1 MKGKILGFDAAVGT
15 GAITGD
21 DGKRYSFAAAENKSS
36 AALKAGDAVDF
47 QVDGDAA
54 KDIYAVAGAA
64 SVDLA
69 AMAANPAVANVLAKP
84 NIIWAG
90 IIILGALVANY
101 IGAVQAAGRMSEF
114 ASAIDRMGAAF
125 GGGGGGGGGMQ
136 MGALVLYLLLVI
148 PIMAGVLIF
157 FELTNHKMT
166 AQFRQWTAYA
176 AIGGPIL
183 IPILSALFMGAGF
196 QFPYID
202 LGFVLVV
209 GGGVLILLT
218 TMGIIKKLG

>member
-1 MKGKILGFDAAVGT
+1 MKGKVLGFDAGSGT
-15 GAITGD
+15 GAINGD
-21 DGKRYSFAAAENKSS
+21 DGKRYKFTATDNKS
-36 AALKAGDAVDF
+36 AAPLKPNDSVDF
-47 QVDGDAA
+47 SIDGESA

-64 SVDLA
+64 SVDLS
-69 AMAANPAVANVLAKP
+69 AMAANPTVANILAKP
-84 NIIWAG
+84 NVIWAA

-101 IGAVQAAGRMSEF
+101 MGAVQAAGQMSEL
-114 ASAIDRMGAAF
+114 AAAMNQLGAAF
-125 GGGGGGGGGMQ
+125 GAGAGGGGMQ
-136 MGALVLYLLLVI
+136 LGAYVLYLLLAI

-157 FELTNHKMT
+157 FELTNHKLT
-166 AQFRQWTAYA
+166 PRFRQWTAYV

-196 QFPYID
+196 RFPYID